1 MIYSKI
7 DYFENSIYFDDNNN
21 QKINFDVE
29 SIGNDIVK
37 LQYHC
42 QIWNIR
48 DFLNEMFKK
57 EIRNIKLDIIEGKYN
72 CIDAYKIPRNFYEWN
87 FCPNCGL
94 RPLTWEFNN
103 GSSTG
108 CGCGSNRYNHFSIVT
123 ESIMSHIHRN
133 DGSAL
138 HYNGDKLRDNWNH
151 WCETSEELETFEGLK
166 KEGKW

>member
-57 EIRNIKLDIIEGKYN
+57 EIRNIKLDIIEGIYIQYTMRKHIASIANPPYHR
-72 CIDAYKIPRNFYEWN
+72 IIH
-87 FCPNCGL
+87 L
-94 RPLTWEFNN
+94 LV
-103 GSSTG
+103 
-108 CGCGSNRYNHFSIVT
+108 SNPYS
-123 ESIMSHIHRN
+123 
-133 DGSAL
+133 
-138 HYNGDKLRDNWNH
+138 
-151 WCETSEELETFEGLK
+151 
-166 KEGKW
+166 